1 MMIGLTEV
9 LLILAVV
16 ALFFGAG
23 RLPEVMGSIGAA
35 YKEFKDAER
44 NPDGPPDAPGGES
57 RAGSDGPST

>member
-16 ALFFGAG
+16 AVFFGAG
-23 RLPEVMGSIGAA
+23 RLPEVMGSIGSA

-44 NPDGPPDAPGGES
+44 NPDGPPDERQGG
-57 RAGSDGPST
+57 DGKGA

>member
-23 RLPEVMGSIGAA
+23 RLPEVMGSIGSA

-44 NPDGPPDAPGGES
+44 NPDGPPDAPGG
-57 RAGSDGPST
+57 GSKRGGEGPPA